1 MEAARQA
8 LMFIGETADSA
19 TKIIQ
24 HFEQHDHAQIEA
36 TLKIR
41 HDRKALS
48 SIMEQGRDDLKTLL
62 EMERNFTDPQI

>member
-1 MEAARQA
+1 MR
-8 LMFIGETADSA
+8 
-19 TKIIQ
+19 

-48 SIMEQGRDDLKTLL
+48 SMMEQGRNDLKTLL
-62 EMERNFTDPQI
+62 EMERSTTDPQT